1 MRSRQLESPAWSCV
15 IMLLVKSFGSKHAL
29 SVVPVD
35 EAVICPL
42 ARAPSYAVFPR
53 MHRLELIFRSA

>member
-1 MRSRQLESPAWSCV
+1 
-15 IMLLVKSFGSKHAL
+15 MLLVKSFGSKHAL